1 MQDHP
6 APGHKLPV
14 SLPSIYEDFITVNHT
29 RVHWQ
34 PGEIAYDL
42 GDSFEYTWL
51 VLSRLI
57 SLLRPVDDG
66 RTVEAT
72 SVGPGGMIGY
82 LGGERGSSSLFRA
95 EVQVVTEALRA
106 DAEMV
111 HTTFQKNEAFHN
123 LVRGYRQSLED
134 QIAQALGCRSYHRTE
149 SRLAGWLL
157 CAQSHLLSDH
167 LDFTHLD
174 LAAILGVSRS
184 VVTSAVRRLERFG
197 LIDTSRK
204 HIYILNRR
212 RLRSTS
218 CECFKSIVRKFFFGS
233 DHSLREI
240 YHFSRDQTVIVP
252 KVGSDHGRIQP

>member
-1 MQDHP
+1 MENHR
-6 APGHKLPV
+6 APSNKLLD
-14 SLPSIYEDFITVNHT
+14 SLPSIYKNFITANQH
-29 RVHWQ
+29 RDHWQ
-34 PGEIAYDL
+34 AGEIAYDL
-42 GDSFEYTWL
+42 GDSHQHTWL
-51 VLSRLI
+51 VLSGLI
-57 SLLRPVDDG
+57 SLLRPVEDG

-82 LGGERGSSSLFRA
+82 LGGERGTSSLFRA
-95 EVQVVTEALRA
+95 EIQVVTEALRV
-106 DAEMV
+106 DAGIV
-111 HTTFQKNEAFHN
+111 HATIQKNESFHN
-123 LVRGYRQSLED
+123 LVRDYRQSLED

-212 RLRSTS
+212 RLRSTA
-218 CECFKSIVRKFFFGS
+218 CECFKSIVRKNIFLF
-233 DHSLREI
+233 
-240 YHFSRDQTVIVP
+240 
-252 KVGSDHGRIQP
+252 